1 MFIEFQLPTG
11 SSGPGAGAALHAIKR
26 ELEKWSQQ
34 HDIPY
39 TSKTV
44 RYTHRVC
51 FEEDKLYG
59 FFVMSWNP
67 KGINYL
73 NQYVVVSD
81 RNNRQ

>member
-1 MFIEFQLPTG
+1 MFIEFHLLDQ
-11 SSGPGAGAALHAIKR
+11 PGMSLHLIEK
-26 ELEKWSQQ
+26 ELDKWSERYS
-34 HDIPY
+34 IPY

-44 RYTHRVC
+44 KYTHRVC
-51 FEEDKLYG
+51 FEDDKLYG

-67 KGINYL
+67 RGIDYL

>member
-1 MFIEFQLPTG
+1 MFIEFQLLDQPEM
-11 SSGPGAGAALHAIKR
+11 PLHLIAK
-26 ELEKWSQQ
+26 ELNKWSERYN
-34 HDIPY
+34 ISY

-44 RYTHRVC
+44 KYTHRVC

-67 KGINYL
+67 NGIDYL
-73 NQYVVVSD
+73 NQYVIVSD